1 MPLFFFTHSFLA
13 WGFRLGMSVA
23 CGSVLNLRV
32 NFTSHQKS
40 EAGDIEPQQ
49 QNHLR
54 PQGPVGLR
62 IAIEEMQVHPEQKRS
77 SQARENSERR
87 ARCDPI
93 PMLFFYVRTA
103 RSSAHES
110 SGSRL
115 RASSTSPERGRTDRM
130 LQLQKEAGTPVVNNW
145 PPASLVLKRR
155 LLIVCCCRLAAAR
168 AIQTGTGRRAL
179 RERDWVR

>member
-1 MPLFFFTHSFLA
+1 MPLCRFLFFTHSFLA

-77 SQARENSERR
+77 SQPEENSERR

-110 SGSRL
+110 SGSSPSRL
-115 RASSTSPERGRTDRM
+115 INRCLKEGGRTEYCNYR
-130 LQLQKEAGTPVVNNW
+130 
-145 PPASLVLKRR
+145 KRQ
-155 LLIVCCCRLAAAR
+155 A
-168 AIQTGTGRRAL
+168 
-179 RERDWVR
+179 

>member
-1 MPLFFFTHSFLA
+1 
-13 WGFRLGMSVA
+13 MSVA

-77 SQARENSERR
+77 SQPQENSERR

-110 SGSRL
+110 SASRL
-115 RASSTSPERGRTDRM
+115 RDSSTSPERERTDRM
-130 LQLQKEAGTPVVNNW
+130 LQLQKEAGAPVVNNW
-145 PPASLVLKRR
+145 PPASLVLTRR
-155 LLIVCCCRLAAAR
+155 LLIVSCCRLAAAR

>member
-1 MPLFFFTHSFLA
+1 
-13 WGFRLGMSVA
+13 MSVA

-62 IAIEEMQVHPEQKRS
+62 IAVHPEQKRS
-77 SQARENSERR
+77 SQPQENSERR

-115 RASSTSPERGRTDRM
+115 RDSSTSPERERTDRM

-145 PPASLVLKRR
+145 PPASLVLTRR
-155 LLIVCCCRLAAAR
+155 LLIVSCCRLAAAR